1 MRALYYRKEKMHP
14 KNEIIMT
21 NIADK
26 NPTKKPRTAPGY
38 LEIIAITILFVLGA
52 IWGYDQFLAQKVL
65 TFDLKGYLR
74 EQTALIKAGELTED
88 QFKTNLDRME
98 ARLNG
103 ENHNH
108 VILLKD
114 VVVRNGDEIS
124 PK

>member
-1 MRALYYRKEKMHP
+1 MTEEKATAP
-14 KNEIIMT
+14 IER
-21 NIADK
+21 
-26 NPTKKPRTAPGY
+26 KKPKATPGY